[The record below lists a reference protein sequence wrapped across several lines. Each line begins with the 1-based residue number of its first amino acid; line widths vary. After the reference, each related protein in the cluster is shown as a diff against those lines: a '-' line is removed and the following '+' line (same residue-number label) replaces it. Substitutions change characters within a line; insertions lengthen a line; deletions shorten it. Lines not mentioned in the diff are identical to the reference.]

1 MSRCVWFAYS
11 FMKGG
16 REMSKKILQINLR
29 FSVSATELAKEFM
42 SAATPISSVK
52 GLKWKIF
59 GMDKERGEG
68 AGIYLFEDENAL
80 KSYLEGPIIAGM
92 KDKVAFS
99 DINIKSF
106 DIVEEATLVT
116 RGPI

>member
-1 MSRCVWFAYS
+1 
-11 FMKGG
+11 
-16 REMSKKILQINLR
+16 MSKKILQINLR
-29 FSVSATELAKEFM
+29 FNVSVIELAKEFL
-42 SAATPISSVK
+42 SAAAPISSVQ

-59 GMDKERGEG
+59 GVDKERGEG
-68 AGIYLFEDENAL
+68 AGIYLFEDENSM

-92 KDKVAFS
+92 KSKAAFS
-99 DINIKSF
+99 DIKIKSF

>member
-1 MSRCVWFAYS
+1 
-11 FMKGG
+11 
-16 REMSKKILQINLR
+16 MSKKILQINLR

-42 SAATPISSVK
+42 SAATPISSVP

-59 GMDKERGEG
+59 GMNEELGEA
-68 AGIYLFEDENAL
+68 AGIYIFEDHTAL

-92 KDKVAFS
+92 KDKAAFS
-99 DINIKSF
+99 DINVKSF